1 MILLNCWCNTPN
13 TYHEGKELKT
23 FMLSDLYLHLQGGL
37 ICKCLDKQGVS
48 FCTRMNANEIYES
61 LRSETHLL
69 ASKRVY
75 GVREYEMVKFQLL
88 NQYGFPWLES
98 LTLMS
103 PNYKFLLL
111 LEITT
116 MPCLLI

>member
-13 TYHEGKELKT
+13 TNHKGKELKT

-75 GVREYEMVKFQLL
+75 GIRQYEMVKF
-88 NQYGFPWLES
+88 
-98 LTLMS
+98 
-103 PNYKFLLL
+103 
-111 LEITT
+111 
-116 MPCLLI
+116 